1 MFSISIFPTSTPSP
15 VKAKLVRDVVVMVEV
30 GHFFHNKLGISERR
44 IKTITWPEVAKRLH
58 QVQSST
64 RLCATRDLTEHDIIL
79 RVMRRDNYIIGMLNQ
94 GVLALH
100 VPIPGLRGRVFFTQ
114 MLQWNIKACVHER
127 RRMRGGVGGWG
138 WVRFIIVC
146 L

>member
-1 MFSISIFPTSTPSP
+1 
-15 VKAKLVRDVVVMVEV
+15 MVEV

-58 QVQSST
+58 EVQAST

-79 RVMRRDNYIIGMLNQ
+79 RIMRRDNYVIGMLNQ

-100 VPIPGLRGRVFFTQ
+100 VPIPGLRGRVLFTQ
-114 MLQWNIKACVHER
+114 MLQWNIKACVDE
-127 RRMRGGVGGWG
+127 RRMRGVGVRSM
-138 WVRFIIVC
+138 VFRRLNRQITRRTEKNHS
-146 L
+146 LRSQPTAP